1 MKKKIAI
8 IEDEVII
15 AENLGRIV
23 KKLGYEVVAVANSY
37 AEGGAAI
44 TAGLAD
50 MYLIDINLKEGEN
63 NGIKLAREVSNNSQ
77 KPIIFISSYAD
88 TETINKAKF
97 TNPVGY
103 ILKPFNQQTIYSTLE
118 IAFHNYQKQQ
128 NGLTVRHKG
137 DIVRVPFRDIMFL
150 KANSVYVEIHTAQSS
165 YLHRASLKALS
176 KLLPDNFVRVHR
188 SYIVNLE
195 HAMAL
200 NSNVILIVKHRIPIG
215 RRYKNTVLKS
225 YAGT

>member
-15 AENLGRIV
+15 AENLSRVV

-37 AEGGAAI
+37 AEGAAAI
-44 TAGLAD
+44 AADIAD
-50 MYLIDINLKEGEN
+50 MYLIDINLKEGAN

-77 KPIIFISSYAD
+77 KPVVFISSYAD
-88 TETINKAKF
+88 AETINKAKLA
-97 TNPVGY
+97 NPVGY
-103 ILKPFNQQTIYSTLE
+103 IHKPFNQQTIYSTLE
-118 IAFHNYQKQQ
+118 IAFYNRQKQV
-128 NGLTVRHKG
+128 NGLTIRYRG
-137 DIVRVPFRDIMFL
+137 DKVQVPFRDIMFL

-165 YLHRASLKALS
+165 FLHRASLKALS
-176 KLLPDNFVRVHR
+176 KLLPDNFVQAHR

-195 HAMAL
+195 HAVAL

-215 RRYKNTVLKS
+215 RMYKNTVLKS